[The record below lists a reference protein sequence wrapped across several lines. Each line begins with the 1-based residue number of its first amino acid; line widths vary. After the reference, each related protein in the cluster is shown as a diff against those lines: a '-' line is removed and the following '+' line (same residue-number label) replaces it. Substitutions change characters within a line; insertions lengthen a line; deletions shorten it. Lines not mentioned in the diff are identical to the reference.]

1 MLKELHLKGVGPADQ
16 FDLECADRL
25 NILTGDNGLGKSFL
39 LDIIWWCVTGRIEN
53 PTIVSEEMIDNPEI
67 SYHFLIP
74 ETNKIESIKS
84 QFKYSKKFSQRRWI
98 STDANVPL
106 VFRNTLAV
114 YIRVDGGIS
123 VFISGDKNIINNNRF
138 IDFSFSSSEVWN
150 GRRTKNNVSCYGL
163 IDDWIKWQNQPDQT
177 NFQLLSEVINQLSAT
192 DETIEIGKPTRISLN
207 DIREI
212 PTIKLP
218 YDTIPITH
226 ASAGMKRILS
236 LAYILVWMQ
245 SENRIISKMLKQEP
259 AHQLI
264 FLMDEVESHL
274 HPRWQ
279 RIIVPAIL
287 KVIEKL
293 QQKIDVQAFITTHSP
308 LVLASIEPIFD
319 EEIDKLFL
327 FELNK
332 KTVTLEEI
340 PWTKQGDVI
349 SWLTSEI
356 FGLKQARSKEA
367 EEAIEAAQAWMRKD
381 DMKQF
386 SENLRTEKSI
396 HEQLITLLPGHDPFF
411 PRWIVNM
418 EKNI

>member
-1 MLKELHLKGVGPADQ
+1 MLKELHLKGVGPAHQ

-39 LDIIWWCVTGRIEN
+39 LDIIWWSIVRKEN
-53 PTIVSEEMIDNPEI
+53 PAIPYQNHPEQPEI
-67 SYHFLIP
+67 NYSFLLP
-74 ETNKIESIKS
+74 ENNEIKAIKS
-84 QFKYSKKFSQRRWI
+84 QFDYTALKWRYDNSITKVFK
-98 STDANVPL
+98 PL
-106 VFRNTLAV
+106 KNHLSV
-114 YIRVDGGIS
+114 YMRVDGGFSI
-123 VFISGDKNIINNNRF
+123 FIASNKESLKGGRSF
-138 IDFSFSSSEVWN
+138 DFSTTEVWN

-192 DETIEIGKPTRISLN
+192 DETIEIGEPTRISLN
-207 DIREI
+207 DIRDI

-245 SENRIISKMLKQEP
+245 SENLIISKMLKQEP

-264 FLMDEVESHL
+264 FLMDEVEAHL

-279 RIIVPAIL
+279 RSIVPAIL

-293 QQKIDVQAFITTHSP
+293 QQKINVQAFITTHSP
-308 LVLASIEPIFD
+308 LVLASVEPIFD
-319 EEIDKLFL
+319 EEMDKLFL

-340 PWTKQGDVI
+340 LWTKQGDVI
-349 SWLTSEI
+349 GWLTSEI

-367 EEAIEAAQAWMRKD
+367 EQAIEAAQAWMRKD
-381 DMKQF
+381 DMKEF
-386 SENLRTEKSI
+386 PENLRTEKSI
-396 HEQLITLLPGHDPFF
+396 HQQLMTLLPGHDPFF

-418 EKNI
+418 EKNT

>member
-1 MLKELHLKGVGPADQ
+1 MLKELHLKGIGPADQ

-39 LDIIWWCVTGRIEN
+39 LDIIWWCVTGGVEKNPIFVHEDAIEN
-53 PTIVSEEMIDNPEI
+53 PEI
-67 SYHFLIP
+67 GYHFLIP

-84 QFKYSKKFSQRRWI
+84 QFKYFKQSSKRKWI
-98 STDANVPL
+98 NTDVNIPF
-106 VFRNTLAV
+106 VFRNTLAI
-114 YIRVDGGIS
+114 YIRVDGAIS
-123 VFISGDKNIINNNRF
+123 VLIFGERKLSNHRF
-138 IDFSFSSSEVWN
+138 INFSFSSSEVWY
-150 GRRTKNNVSCYGL
+150 GQRTENKVSCFGL
-163 IDDWIKWQNQPDQT
+163 IEDWIKWQNQPDQT

-192 DETIEIGKPTRISLN
+192 GEAIEIGEPTRISLDN
-207 DIREI
+207 RLEI

-245 SENRIISKMLKQEP
+245 SENLIISKMLKQEP

-279 RIIVPAIL
+279 RSIVPAIL

-293 QQKIDVQAFITTHSP
+293 QQKIEVQAFITTHSP
-308 LVLASIEPIFD
+308 LVLASVEPMFD

-349 SWLTSEI
+349 GWLTSEI

-367 EEAIEAAQAWMRKD
+367 EQAIEAAQAWMRKD
-381 DMKQF
+381 SMKQF
-386 SENLRTEKSI
+386 PDNLRTKEGI
-396 HEQLITLLPGHDPFF
+396 HQQLITLLPGHDPFF
-411 PRWIVNM
+411 PRWIVNI
-418 EKNI
+418 EKNT

>member
-1 MLKELHLKGVGPADQ
+1 MLKELHLKGVGPAAQ

-39 LDIIWWCVTGRIEN
+39 LDIIWWSIVRKEN
-53 PTIVSEEMIDNPEI
+53 PALPYQNHPEQPEI
-67 SYHFLIP
+67 NYSFLLP
-74 ETNKIESIKS
+74 ENNEIKAIKS
-84 QFKYSKKFSQRRWI
+84 QFDYTALKWRYDNSITKVFK
-98 STDANVPL
+98 PL
-106 VFRNTLAV
+106 KNHLSV
-114 YIRVDGGIS
+114 YMRVDGGFSI
-123 VFISGDKNIINNNRF
+123 FIASNKGSLKGGRSF
-138 IDFSFSSSEVWN
+138 DFSVNEVWN

-177 NFQLLSEVINQLSAT
+177 NFQLLSEVISQLSAT
-192 DETIEIGKPTRISLN
+192 DEAIEIGEPTRISLN
-207 DIREI
+207 DIRDI

-245 SENRIISKMLKQEP
+245 SENLIISKMLKQKP

-279 RIIVPAIL
+279 RSIVPAIL

-308 LVLASIEPIFD
+308 LVLASVEPIFD

-332 KTVTLEEI
+332 KKVTLEEI

-349 SWLTSEI
+349 GWLTSEI

-367 EEAIEAAQAWMRKD
+367 EQAIEAAQAWMRKD
-381 DMKQF
+381 SMKQF
-386 SENLRTEKSI
+386 PNNLRTKEGI
-396 HEQLITLLPGHDPFF
+396 HQQLITLLPGHDPFF

>member
-245 SENRIISKMLKQEP
+245 SENLIISKMLKQEP

-279 RIIVPAIL
+279 RSIVPAIL
-287 KVIEKL
+287 KVVEKL

-308 LVLASIEPIFD
+308 LVLASVEPIFD

-332 KTVTLEEI
+332 KKVTLEEI

-349 SWLTSEI
+349 GWLTSEI

-367 EEAIEAAQAWMRKD
+367 EQAIEAAQAWMRKD
-381 DMKQF
+381 SMKQF
-386 SENLRTEKSI
+386 PDNLRTKEGI
-396 HEQLITLLPGHDPFF
+396 HQQLITLLPGHDPFF

-418 EKNI
+418 EKNT